1 MFIALQMKNKMFHDI
16 KKILVCRGRR
26 TQHKS
31 IRRQDLS
38 PLSHGDLERNM
49 PVQLYIIKTDAKT
62 E

>member
-31 IRRQDLS
+31 IRRQHLS
-38 PLSHGDLERNM
+38 PFGLGELELLK
-49 PVQLYIIKTDAKT
+49 PVQLYIIETDAKT

>member
-38 PLSHGDLERNM
+38 PLSHGELGIIK
-49 PVQLYIIKTDAKT
+49 PVQLYIIETDAKT